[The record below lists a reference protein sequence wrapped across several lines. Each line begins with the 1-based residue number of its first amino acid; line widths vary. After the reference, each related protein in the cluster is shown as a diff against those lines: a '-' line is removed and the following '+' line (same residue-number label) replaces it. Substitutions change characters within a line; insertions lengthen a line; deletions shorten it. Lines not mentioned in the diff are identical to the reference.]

1 MLTPKHNSV
10 SPLLRKH
17 AVLFASSNP
26 FFT

>member
-1 MLTPKHNSV
+1 MLTPKKNSV
-10 SPLLRKH
+10 SPPLRKH